1 MIQIIDTIDCD
12 ALHRSIVKPDAMK
25 KAVLVQDAAMSEQLF
40 ALLMVDALRAVLVAQ
55 GSMSLQATAGLGMYK
70 LQSFRNQLYKTGV
83 TAQELKFCVPQS
95 FDKLGAE
102 GASFDPAWFVEPS
115 FPELL
120 PRFQAWRA
128 GKATW

>member
-12 ALHRSIVKPDAMK
+12 ALHRSIVKSDAMK
-25 KAVLVQDAAMSEQLF
+25 KAVLVQDAAMPEQLF
-40 ALLMVDALRAVLVAQ
+40 ALLMVDAGRAVLVAQ
-55 GSMSLQATAGLGMYK
+55 GSMSLQATTGVGMHK
-70 LQSFRNQLYKTGV
+70 LQSFRNQLYKAGV
-83 TAQELKFCVPQS
+83 TAQELRFCAPQS
-95 FDKLGAE
+95 YDKLGADSA
-102 GASFDPAWFVEPS
+102 GFDPAWFVDPS